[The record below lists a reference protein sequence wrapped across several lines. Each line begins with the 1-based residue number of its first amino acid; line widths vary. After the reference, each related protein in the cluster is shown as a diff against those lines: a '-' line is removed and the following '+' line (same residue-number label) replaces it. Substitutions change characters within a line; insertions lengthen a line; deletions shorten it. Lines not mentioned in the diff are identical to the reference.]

1 MEVFITFVVL
11 LVIAIGSL
19 FVKRDPSKWY
29 GDMLCL
35 DCAYRWV
42 SRKTSRPARCPNCGR
57 RNLHAVTLNRPR
69 PIIESLTGTPGLL
82 QSQEIAYASPKQNV
96 LSHHEEYREHHKR
109 LEQILKNSDVSLEQK
124 AFYVVSLTRNADAIS
139 LMHRLKVTE
148 QEAETLLQ
156 HLEHAGY
163 VSDPDETGERVVL
176 AQT

>member
-1 MEVFITFVVL
+1 MEAFIAFVVL
-11 LVIAIGSL
+11 LVFVSL
-19 FVKRDPSKWY
+19 FVKRDPNEWY

-69 PIIESLTGTPGLL
+69 PIIESLTGTPGRL
-82 QSQEIAYASPKQNV
+82 QSQEIAHAPPKQNV
-96 LSHHEEYREHHKR
+96 LSRTEESREHYKR
-109 LEQILKNSDVSLEQK
+109 LEEILKNSDVSLEQK
-124 AFYVVSLTRNADAIS
+124 AFSVVSLTRNADTIS

-163 VSDPDETGERVVL
+163 VSGPDETGERVVL